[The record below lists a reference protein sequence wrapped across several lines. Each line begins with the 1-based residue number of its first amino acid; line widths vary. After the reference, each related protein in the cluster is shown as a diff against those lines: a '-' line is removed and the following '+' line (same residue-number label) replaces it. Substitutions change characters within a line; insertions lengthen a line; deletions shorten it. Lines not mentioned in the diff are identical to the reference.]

1 MHFMAR
7 ILMLVGLV
15 LSLPAHAEWEYEF
28 QPEPQILPV
37 AQEITKEINKLP
49 EPLFMSDQDKRKV
62 NQLLNAVMS
71 EQRKQTLIFD
81 QHLKTFRESG
91 EDKEWFETQSSYL
104 TVNSLG
110 QSKER
115 LLELTD
121 PITHDK
127 LTGFGPYGVTQFKQE
142 WRQTQLNVE

>member
-1 MHFMAR
+1 MAR
-7 ILMLVGLV
+7 LLEIPDDDPLAIRDKAMMELMY
-15 LSLPAHAEWEYEF
+15 SS

-37 AQEITKEINKLP
+37 AKEITQEINKLP

-62 NQLLNAVMS
+62 NQLLNAVMN

-81 QHLKTFRESG
+81 KHLQTYRESG
-91 EDKEWFETQSSYL
+91 EDSEWFETQSSYL
-104 TVNSLG
+104 TLNSLG

-121 PITHDK
+121 PITHAK
-127 LTGFGPYGVTQFKQE
+127 V
-142 WRQTQLNVE
+142 